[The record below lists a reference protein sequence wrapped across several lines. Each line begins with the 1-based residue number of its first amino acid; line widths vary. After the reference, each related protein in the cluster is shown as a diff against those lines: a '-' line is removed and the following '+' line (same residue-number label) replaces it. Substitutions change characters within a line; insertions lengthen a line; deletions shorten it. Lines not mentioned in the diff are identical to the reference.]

1 MWTTLLC
8 LGLFREELQF
18 RMDKSEYNLKIEE
31 LKTAMHAHDFE
42 KAVDVA
48 DSLDIKK
55 IRDNNL
61 LSLIADAY
69 ELTGDNEQAKKILLM
84 AYENTNTGRQLAYRL
99 CLISIKL
106 KELDE
111 ANEFYQDFIEMA
123 PRDSARFILKYKMAK
138 AKKKPVEELIKI
150 LEDYVNIDM
159 EEKWAYELAKLY
171 DVAGEGEKCV
181 NMCDEISLW
190 FAEGKYVVKAMD
202 LKKKYESLTST
213 QQDNYNKKSENKSK
227 EQEEKKAS
235 TQELM
240 DKIMEKTSIKSR
252 IDEAVKEAN
261 ERKAESK
268 TIEEVTGTEKNID
281 KIKAV
286 GKEAADTESFDFP
299 EINESVVE
307 EIKPYDDIEGAT
319 IDVNSMTHPQEV
331 EEIKIPGISDDLNE
345 LESDSSDKAEA
356 EKEDVVAKTDK
367 EKKRLKLRP
376 FSVKPKK
383 TENPLK
389 EDKKVEAPVN
399 AKVPL
404 EEDEDF
410 KLINPDD
417 VSKVEEP
424 VIDDLGE
431 DTTETV
437 DMEFDEDMDMVMK
450 SDEEKEDI
458 LNVDDVEDILHQ
470 LQARGILKAETVN
483 SAVSIIENVR
493 ETKKESKE
501 EKPDE
506 KDVSTLDRWQEDNV
520 EVEKPLEKEQ
530 TSVEDNT
537 SDNEKK
543 EQTSVEDNTSD
554 NEENKASQVEI
565 PDLEEI
571 PDEVEDLPEE
581 PEKEE
586 VEITENQD
594 ASELEVIE
602 SQEEEPEVD
611 IEKIAESIPD
621 IEEIQVAEEAQPEE
635 IPSEQEVAENVQKEA
650 SETAEDLGKTAIFTI
665 PKADIETGNNTGE
678 VVVDEELPNIDAPEI
693 DLETGIPEQDLCED
707 TKNAEES
714 TENENAE
721 SVDAEKSESAENEEA
736 VQEEPAQ
743 DNSIDLDIHST
754 KDLSAKVEVISGTDW
769 EQPEYE
775 EKLEEEEEQLEG
787 AKEEAEEGTPERTS
801 EGELLNRILNK
812 NNEEIPEPELVATEE
827 ELSVFKNFFN
837 VEGLEDNIQ
846 EVVKE
851 LIAGYTPNGKS
862 TDGNVVILGEEKTG
876 KTSLAVEIIKL
887 VNKKRGRRNRRLAK
901 IDATA
906 LNKRGFRNSLNKLLG
921 SDLIVENAE
930 KLGAMIL
937 SEVVDVSG
945 MFTDDMLIILEGE
958 TEPMEKMLKD
968 SPRLSKVFNH
978 VIRIKQYDIKEWVEY
993 GKRYAKDKGYV
1004 MEELA
1009 SLAFYKAIDD
1019 YFGEHKG
1026 IGRADVEKLVDTAI
1040 ANSHKLGR
1048 KLSGLFSSN
1057 KNDDGLY
1064 ILIESDFIF

>member
-1 MWTTLLC
+1 
-8 LGLFREELQF
+8 
-18 RMDKSEYNLKIEE
+18 MDKSEYNLKIEE

-171 DVAGEGEKCV
+171 DIAGEGEKCV

-281 KIKAV
+281 NIKAV

-331 EEIKIPGISDDLNE
+331 EEIKIPGISDDVNE

-399 AKVPL
+399 ANVPL

-506 KDVSTLDRWQEDNV
+506 KEVSTLDRWQEDNV
-520 EVEKPLEKEQ
+520 EVEEPLEKEQTSVEDNTSDNEEKEQ

-543 EQTSVEDNTSD
+543 EQTLVEDNTSD

-693 DLETGIPEQDLCED
+693 DLETGIPEQDLGED

-721 SVDAEKSESAENEEA
+721 SVDAEKSESTENEEA

-743 DNSIDLDIHST
+743 DNSINLDIHST

-775 EKLEEEEEQLEG
+775 EKLEEEEEQLEV

>member
-1 MWTTLLC
+1 
-8 LGLFREELQF
+8 
-18 RMDKSEYNLKIEE
+18 MDKSEYNLKIEE

-171 DVAGEGEKCV
+171 DIAGEGEKCV

-261 ERKAESK
+261 QRKAESK
-268 TIEEVTGTEKNID
+268 TVEEVTGTEKNID
-281 KIKAV
+281 KIKSV

-367 EKKRLKLRP
+367 EEKRLKLRP

-399 AKVPL
+399 TKVPL

-520 EVEKPLEKEQ
+520 EVEKSLEKEQ

-537 SDNEKK
+537 SDNEEK

-586 VEITENQD
+586 IETTENQD

-665 PKADIETGNNTGE
+665 PKAHIETGNNTGE

-721 SVDAEKSESAENEEA
+721 SVDVEKSESTENEEA

-743 DNSIDLDIHST
+743 DNSINLDIHST

-775 EKLEEEEEQLEG
+775 EKLEEEEEQLEV

>member
-1 MWTTLLC
+1 
-8 LGLFREELQF
+8 
-18 RMDKSEYNLKIEE
+18 MDKSEYNLKIEE

-84 AYENTNTGRQLAYRL
+84 AYENTNTGRQLSYRL

-171 DVAGEGEKCV
+171 DIAGEGEKCV

-268 TIEEVTGTEKNID
+268 TIEEVTDTEKNID
-281 KIKAV
+281 KIKVV

-299 EINESVVE
+299 EINESAVE

-345 LESDSSDKAEA
+345 FESDSSDKAEA

-399 AKVPL
+399 AKVTL
-404 EEDEDF
+404 EEDKDF

-437 DMEFDEDMDMVMK
+437 DMEFNEDMDMVMK

-506 KDVSTLDRWQEDNV
+506 KEVSTLDRWQEDNV

-586 VEITENQD
+586 VETTENQD

-621 IEEIQVAEEAQPEE
+621 IEEIQLAEEAQPEE

-678 VVVDEELPNIDAPEI
+678 VVVDEELPNIDEPEI
-693 DLETGIPEQDLCED
+693 DLETGIPEPDLGKD

-721 SVDAEKSESAENEEA
+721 SVDAEKSESTENEEA

-743 DNSIDLDIHST
+743 DNSINLDIHST

-775 EKLEEEEEQLEG
+775 EKLEEEEEQLEV

-1026 IGRADVEKLVDTAI
+1026 IGRADVEKIVDTAI

>member
-1 MWTTLLC
+1 
-8 LGLFREELQF
+8 
-18 RMDKSEYNLKIEE
+18 MDKSEYNLKIEE

-84 AYENTNTGRQLAYRL
+84 AYKNTNTGRQLAYRL

-171 DVAGEGEKCV
+171 DIAGEGEKCV

-268 TIEEVTGTEKNID
+268 TVEEVTGTEKNID

-399 AKVPL
+399 TNVPL

-506 KDVSTLDRWQEDNV
+506 KEVSTLDRWQEDNV
-520 EVEKPLEKEQ
+520 EVEKPLEKEQTSVEDNTSDNEEKEQ

-586 VEITENQD
+586 VETTENQD

-602 SQEEEPEVD
+602 SQEEEPDVD

-621 IEEIQVAEEAQPEE
+621 IEEIQVTEEAHPEE

-721 SVDAEKSESAENEEA
+721 SVEAEKSESTENEEA

-743 DNSIDLDIHST
+743 DNSINLDIHST

-775 EKLEEEEEQLEG
+775 EKLEEEEEQLEV

>member
-1 MWTTLLC
+1 
-8 LGLFREELQF
+8 
-18 RMDKSEYNLKIEE
+18 
-31 LKTAMHAHDFE
+31 
-42 KAVDVA
+42 
-48 DSLDIKK
+48 
-55 IRDNNL
+55 
-61 LSLIADAY
+61 
-69 ELTGDNEQAKKILLM
+69 
-84 AYENTNTGRQLAYRL
+84 
-99 CLISIKL
+99 
-106 KELDE
+106 
-111 ANEFYQDFIEMA
+111 
-123 PRDSARFILKYKMAK
+123 
-138 AKKKPVEELIKI
+138 
-150 LEDYVNIDM
+150 M

-537 SDNEKK
+537 SDNEEKEQTSVEDNTLDNEKK

-586 VEITENQD
+586 VETTENQD

-721 SVDAEKSESAENEEA
+721 SVDAEKSESTENEEA
-736 VQEEPAQ
+736 VQEELAQ
-743 DNSIDLDIHST
+743 DNSINLDIHST

-775 EKLEEEEEQLEG
+775 EKLEEEEEQLEV

-1019 YFGEHKG
+1019 YFGEHKR

>member
-1 MWTTLLC
+1 
-8 LGLFREELQF
+8 
-18 RMDKSEYNLKIEE
+18 MDKSEYNLKIEE

-171 DVAGEGEKCV
+171 DIAGEGEKCV

-268 TIEEVTGTEKNID
+268 TVEEVTGTEKNID

-399 AKVPL
+399 TNVPL

-520 EVEKPLEKEQ
+520 EVEKPLE
-530 TSVEDNT
+530 
-537 SDNEKK
+537 K

-775 EKLEEEEEQLEG
+775 EKLEEEEEQLEV

>member
-1 MWTTLLC
+1 
-8 LGLFREELQF
+8 
-18 RMDKSEYNLKIEE
+18 MDKSEYNLKIEE

-171 DVAGEGEKCV
+171 DIAGEGEKCV

-261 ERKAESK
+261 KRKAESK

-356 EKEDVVAKTDK
+356 DKEDVIAKTDK

-383 TENPLK
+383 TENSLK

-431 DTTETV
+431 DTTEPV

-537 SDNEKK
+537 SDNEEKEQTSVEDNTSDNEKK

-586 VEITENQD
+586 VETTENQD

-743 DNSIDLDIHST
+743 DNSINLDIHST

-775 EKLEEEEEQLEG
+775 EKLEEEEEQLEV

>member
-1 MWTTLLC
+1 
-8 LGLFREELQF
+8 
-18 RMDKSEYNLKIEE
+18 MDKSEYNLKIEE

-171 DVAGEGEKCV
+171 DIAGEGEKCV

-307 EIKPYDDIEGAT
+307 EIKPYDEIEGAT

-331 EEIKIPGISDDLNE
+331 EEIKIPGISDDVSKP
-345 LESDSSDKAEA
+345 ESDSSDKAEA

-389 EDKKVEAPVN
+389 EDKKVEASVN
-399 AKVPL
+399 TNVPL

-431 DTTETV
+431 DTTEPV

-506 KDVSTLDRWQEDNV
+506 KEVSTLDRWQEDNV
-520 EVEKPLEKEQ
+520 EVEKPLE
-530 TSVEDNT
+530 
-537 SDNEKK
+537 K

-635 IPSEQEVAENVQKEA
+635 NPSEQEVAENVQKEA

-743 DNSIDLDIHST
+743 DNSINLDIHST

-775 EKLEEEEEQLEG
+775 EKLEEEEEQLEV

>member
-1 MWTTLLC
+1 
-8 LGLFREELQF
+8 
-18 RMDKSEYNLKIEE
+18 MDKSEYNLKIEE

-84 AYENTNTGRQLAYRL
+84 AYDNTNTGRQLAYRL

-171 DVAGEGEKCV
+171 DIAGEGEKCV

-268 TIEEVTGTEKNID
+268 TVEEVTGTEKNID

-356 EKEDVVAKTDK
+356 EKEDVVTKTDK

-399 AKVPL
+399 TNVPL

-431 DTTETV
+431 DTTEPV

-537 SDNEKK
+537 SDNEEKEQTSVEDNTLDNEKK

-586 VEITENQD
+586 VETTENQD

-721 SVDAEKSESAENEEA
+721 SVDAEKSESTENEEA

-743 DNSIDLDIHST
+743 DNSINLDIHST

-775 EKLEEEEEQLEG
+775 EKLEEEEEQLEV

>member
-1 MWTTLLC
+1 
-8 LGLFREELQF
+8 
-18 RMDKSEYNLKIEE
+18 MDKSEYNLKIEE

-171 DVAGEGEKCV
+171 DIAGEGEKCV

-268 TIEEVTGTEKNID
+268 TVEEVTGTEKNID

-356 EKEDVVAKTDK
+356 EKEDVVAKTEK

-399 AKVPL
+399 ANVPL

-506 KDVSTLDRWQEDNV
+506 KEVSTLDRWQEDNV

-537 SDNEKK
+537 SDNEEK

-586 VEITENQD
+586 VETTENQD

-743 DNSIDLDIHST
+743 DNSINLDIHST

-775 EKLEEEEEQLEG
+775 EKLEEEEEQLEV

>member
-1 MWTTLLC
+1 M
-8 LGLFREELQF
+8 
-18 RMDKSEYNLKIEE
+18 
-31 LKTAMHAHDFE
+31 
-42 KAVDVA
+42 
-48 DSLDIKK
+48 
-55 IRDNNL
+55 
-61 LSLIADAY
+61 
-69 ELTGDNEQAKKILLM
+69 
-84 AYENTNTGRQLAYRL
+84 
-99 CLISIKL
+99 
-106 KELDE
+106 
-111 ANEFYQDFIEMA
+111 
-123 PRDSARFILKYKMAK
+123 
-138 AKKKPVEELIKI
+138 
-150 LEDYVNIDM
+150 
-159 EEKWAYELAKLY
+159 
-171 DVAGEGEKCV
+171 
-181 NMCDEISLW
+181 
-190 FAEGKYVVKAMD
+190 
-202 LKKKYESLTST
+202 
-213 QQDNYNKKSENKSK
+213 
-227 EQEEKKAS
+227 
-235 TQELM
+235 
-240 DKIMEKTSIKSR
+240 
-252 IDEAVKEAN
+252 
-261 ERKAESK
+261 
-268 TIEEVTGTEKNID
+268 
-281 KIKAV
+281 
-286 GKEAADTESFDFP
+286 
-299 EINESVVE
+299 E

-537 SDNEKK
+537 SDNE
-543 EQTSVEDNTSD
+543 
-554 NEENKASQVEI
+554 ENKASQVEI

-586 VEITENQD
+586 VETTENQD

-721 SVDAEKSESAENEEA
+721 SVDAEKSESTENEEA

-743 DNSIDLDIHST
+743 DNSINLDIHST

-775 EKLEEEEEQLEG
+775 EKLEEEEEQLEI

-1019 YFGEHKG
+1019 YFREHKG
-1026 IGRADVEKLVDTAI
+1026 SGRADVEKLVDTAI

>member
-1 MWTTLLC
+1 
-8 LGLFREELQF
+8 
-18 RMDKSEYNLKIEE
+18 MDKSEYNLKIEE

-171 DVAGEGEKCV
+171 DIAGEGEKCV

-268 TIEEVTGTEKNID
+268 TIEEVTDTEKNID
-281 KIKAV
+281 KIKVV

-299 EINESVVE
+299 EINESAVE
-307 EIKPYDDIEGAT
+307 EIKPYDNIEGAT

-345 LESDSSDKAEA
+345 FESDSSDKAEA

-399 AKVPL
+399 AKVTL
-404 EEDEDF
+404 EEDKDF

-437 DMEFDEDMDMVMK
+437 DMEFNEDMDMVMK

-506 KDVSTLDRWQEDNV
+506 KEVSTLDRWQEDNV

-586 VEITENQD
+586 VETTENQD

-621 IEEIQVAEEAQPEE
+621 IEEIQLAEEAQPEE

-678 VVVDEELPNIDAPEI
+678 VVVDEELPNIDEPEI
-693 DLETGIPEQDLCED
+693 DLETGIPEPDLGKD

-721 SVDAEKSESAENEEA
+721 SVDAEKSESTENEEA

-743 DNSIDLDIHST
+743 DNSINLDIHST

-775 EKLEEEEEQLEG
+775 EKLEEEEEQLEV

-1026 IGRADVEKLVDTAI
+1026 IGRADVEKIVDTAI

>member
-1 MWTTLLC
+1 
-8 LGLFREELQF
+8 
-18 RMDKSEYNLKIEE
+18 MDKSEYNLKIEE

-171 DVAGEGEKCV
+171 DIAGEGEKCV

-399 AKVPL
+399 TNVPL

-537 SDNEKK
+537 SDNEEK

-586 VEITENQD
+586 VETTENQD

-602 SQEEEPEVD
+602 SQEEEPEV
-611 IEKIAESIPD
+611 
-621 IEEIQVAEEAQPEE
+621 
-635 IPSEQEVAENVQKEA
+635 
-650 SETAEDLGKTAIFTI
+650 
-665 PKADIETGNNTGE
+665 
-678 VVVDEELPNIDAPEI
+678 VVDDELPNIDAPEI

-721 SVDAEKSESAENEEA
+721 SVDAEKSESTENEEA

-743 DNSIDLDIHST
+743 DNSINLDIHST

-775 EKLEEEEEQLEG
+775 EKLEEEEEQLEV

>member
-1 MWTTLLC
+1 
-8 LGLFREELQF
+8 
-18 RMDKSEYNLKIEE
+18 MDKSEYNLKIEE

-171 DVAGEGEKCV
+171 DIAGEGEKCV

-213 QQDNYNKKSENKSK
+213 QQDNYNKKSENKFK

-331 EEIKIPGISDDLNE
+331 EEIKIPGISDDVSKP
-345 LESDSSDKAEA
+345 ESDSSDKAEA

-586 VEITENQD
+586 VETTENQD

-693 DLETGIPEQDLCED
+693 DLETGIPEPDLGED

-714 TENENAE
+714 TENVNAE
-721 SVDAEKSESAENEEA
+721 SVDAEKSESTENEEA

-743 DNSIDLDIHST
+743 DNSINLDIHST

-775 EKLEEEEEQLEG
+775 EKLEEEEEQLEL

>member
-1 MWTTLLC
+1 
-8 LGLFREELQF
+8 
-18 RMDKSEYNLKIEE
+18 MDKSEYNLKIEE
-31 LKTAMHAHDFE
+31 LKAAMHAHDFE

-171 DVAGEGEKCV
+171 DIAGEGEKCV

-268 TIEEVTGTEKNID
+268 TIEEVTDTEKNID

-299 EINESVVE
+299 EINESAVE

-399 AKVPL
+399 AKVTL
-404 EEDEDF
+404 EEDKDF

-506 KDVSTLDRWQEDNV
+506 KEVSTLDRWQEDNV

-586 VEITENQD
+586 VETTENQD

-621 IEEIQVAEEAQPEE
+621 IEEIQLAEEAQPEE

-678 VVVDEELPNIDAPEI
+678 VVVDEELPNIDEPEI
-693 DLETGIPEQDLCED
+693 DLETGIPEPDLGKD

-721 SVDAEKSESAENEEA
+721 SVDAEKSESTENEEA

-743 DNSIDLDIHST
+743 DNSINLDIHST

-775 EKLEEEEEQLEG
+775 EKLEEEEEQLEV

-1026 IGRADVEKLVDTAI
+1026 IGRADVEKIVDTAI

>member
-1 MWTTLLC
+1 
-8 LGLFREELQF
+8 
-18 RMDKSEYNLKIEE
+18 MDKSEYNLKIEE

-171 DVAGEGEKCV
+171 DIAGEGEKCV

-543 EQTSVEDNTSD
+543 EQTSVKDNTSD

-586 VEITENQD
+586 VETTENQD

-721 SVDAEKSESAENEEA
+721 SVDAEKSESTENEEA

-743 DNSIDLDIHST
+743 DNSINLDIHST

-775 EKLEEEEEQLEG
+775 EKLEEEEEQLEV

>member
-1 MWTTLLC
+1 
-8 LGLFREELQF
+8 
-18 RMDKSEYNLKIEE
+18 MDKSEYNLKIEE

-171 DVAGEGEKCV
+171 DIAGEGEKCV

-399 AKVPL
+399 TNVPL

-431 DTTETV
+431 DTTEPV

-506 KDVSTLDRWQEDNV
+506 KEVSTLDRWQEDNV

-530 TSVEDNT
+530 TLVEDNT
-537 SDNEKK
+537 SDNEEK

-586 VEITENQD
+586 VETTENQD

-743 DNSIDLDIHST
+743 DNSINLDIHST

-775 EKLEEEEEQLEG
+775 EKLEEEEEQLEV

-1026 IGRADVEKLVDTAI
+1026 IGRSDVEKLVDTAI

>member
-1 MWTTLLC
+1 
-8 LGLFREELQF
+8 
-18 RMDKSEYNLKIEE
+18 MDKSEYNLKIEE

-171 DVAGEGEKCV
+171 DIAGEGEKCV

-261 ERKAESK
+261 EHKAESK

-331 EEIKIPGISDDLNE
+331 EEIKIPGISDELNE

-399 AKVPL
+399 TKVPL

-431 DTTETV
+431 DTTEPV

-506 KDVSTLDRWQEDNV
+506 KEVSTLDRWQEDNV

-537 SDNEKK
+537 SDNEEK

-554 NEENKASQVEI
+554 NGENKASQVEI

-586 VEITENQD
+586 VETTENQD

-635 IPSEQEVAENVQKEA
+635 IPFEQEVAENVQKEA

-721 SVDAEKSESAENEEA
+721 SVDVKKSESTENEEA

-743 DNSIDLDIHST
+743 DNSINLDIHST

-775 EKLEEEEEQLEG
+775 EKLEEEEEQLEV

>member
-1 MWTTLLC
+1 
-8 LGLFREELQF
+8 
-18 RMDKSEYNLKIEE
+18 MDKSEYNLKIEE

-171 DVAGEGEKCV
+171 DIAGEGEKCV

-268 TIEEVTGTEKNID
+268 TVEEVTGTEKNID

-399 AKVPL
+399 TNVPL

-506 KDVSTLDRWQEDNV
+506 KEVSTLDRWQEDNV
-520 EVEKPLEKEQ
+520 EVEKPLE
-530 TSVEDNT
+530 
-537 SDNEKK
+537 K

-586 VEITENQD
+586 VETTENQD

-743 DNSIDLDIHST
+743 DNSINLDIHST

-775 EKLEEEEEQLEG
+775 EKLEEEEEQLEV

>member
-1 MWTTLLC
+1 
-8 LGLFREELQF
+8 
-18 RMDKSEYNLKIEE
+18 MDKSEYNLKIEE
-31 LKTAMHAHDFE
+31 LKAAMHAHDFE

-171 DVAGEGEKCV
+171 DIAGEGEKCV

-268 TIEEVTGTEKNID
+268 TIEEVTDTEKNID

-506 KDVSTLDRWQEDNV
+506 KEVSTLDRWQEDNV

-586 VEITENQD
+586 VETTENQD

-721 SVDAEKSESAENEEA
+721 SVDAEKSESTENEEA
-736 VQEEPAQ
+736 VQEELAQ
-743 DNSIDLDIHST
+743 DNSINLDIHST

-775 EKLEEEEEQLEG
+775 EKLEEEEEQLEV

>member
-1 MWTTLLC
+1 
-8 LGLFREELQF
+8 
-18 RMDKSEYNLKIEE
+18 MDKSEYNLKIEE

-171 DVAGEGEKCV
+171 DIAGEGEKCV

-399 AKVPL
+399 TNVPL

-458 LNVDDVEDILHQ
+458 LHVDDVEDILHQ

-506 KDVSTLDRWQEDNV
+506 KEVSTLDRWQEDNV

-530 TSVEDNT
+530 TLVEDNT
-537 SDNEKK
+537 SDNEEK

-586 VEITENQD
+586 VETTENQD

-743 DNSIDLDIHST
+743 DNSINLDIHST

-775 EKLEEEEEQLEG
+775 EKLEEEEEQLEV

>member
-1 MWTTLLC
+1 
-8 LGLFREELQF
+8 
-18 RMDKSEYNLKIEE
+18 MDKSEYNLKIEE

-171 DVAGEGEKCV
+171 DIAGEGEKCV

-268 TIEEVTGTEKNID
+268 TVEEVTGTEKNID

-389 EDKKVEAPVN
+389 EDKKVEASVN
-399 AKVPL
+399 TNVTL

-431 DTTETV
+431 DTTEPV

-506 KDVSTLDRWQEDNV
+506 KEVSTLDRWQEDNV

-586 VEITENQD
+586 VETTENQD

-650 SETAEDLGKTAIFTI
+650 SETAEDLGKTAIFTR
-665 PKADIETGNNTGE
+665 PKADIETGKKTGE

-721 SVDAEKSESAENEEA
+721 SVDAEKSESTENEEA
-736 VQEEPAQ
+736 VQEELAQ
-743 DNSIDLDIHST
+743 DNSINLDIHST

-775 EKLEEEEEQLEG
+775 EKLEEEEEQLEV

>member
-1 MWTTLLC
+1 
-8 LGLFREELQF
+8 
-18 RMDKSEYNLKIEE
+18 MDKSEYNLKIEE

-171 DVAGEGEKCV
+171 DIAGEGEKCV

-268 TIEEVTGTEKNID
+268 TVEEVTGTEKNID

-399 AKVPL
+399 TNVPL

-431 DTTETV
+431 DTTEPV

-537 SDNEKK
+537 SDNEEK

-635 IPSEQEVAENVQKEA
+635 NPSEQEVAENVHKEA

-743 DNSIDLDIHST
+743 DNSINLDIHST

-775 EKLEEEEEQLEG
+775 EKLEEEEEQLEV

>member
-1 MWTTLLC
+1 
-8 LGLFREELQF
+8 
-18 RMDKSEYNLKIEE
+18 MDKSEYNLKIEE

-171 DVAGEGEKCV
+171 DIAGEGEKCV

-345 LESDSSDKAEA
+345 LKSDSSDKAEA
-356 EKEDVVAKTDK
+356 EKEDVVAKPDK

-399 AKVPL
+399 ANVPL

-431 DTTETV
+431 DTTEPV

-520 EVEKPLEKEQ
+520 EVDKPLEKEQ

-537 SDNEKK
+537 SDNEEK

-586 VEITENQD
+586 VETTENQD

-721 SVDAEKSESAENEEA
+721 SVDAEKSESTENEEA

-743 DNSIDLDIHST
+743 DNSINLDIHST

-775 EKLEEEEEQLEG
+775 EKLEEEEEQLEV

>member
-1 MWTTLLC
+1 
-8 LGLFREELQF
+8 
-18 RMDKSEYNLKIEE
+18 MDKSEYNLKIEE

-171 DVAGEGEKCV
+171 DIAGEGEKCV

-268 TIEEVTGTEKNID
+268 TVEEVTGTEKNID

-389 EDKKVEAPVN
+389 EDKKVEASVN
-399 AKVPL
+399 TNVTL

-431 DTTETV
+431 DTTEPV

-483 SAVSIIENVR
+483 SAVSLIENVR

-506 KDVSTLDRWQEDNV
+506 KEVSTLDRWQEDNV

-586 VEITENQD
+586 VETTENQD

-721 SVDAEKSESAENEEA
+721 SVDAEKSESTENEEA
-736 VQEEPAQ
+736 VQEELAQ
-743 DNSIDLDIHST
+743 DNSINLDIHST

-775 EKLEEEEEQLEG
+775 EKLEEEEEQLEV

-812 NNEEIPEPELVATEE
+812 NNEEIPDPELVATEE

>member
-1 MWTTLLC
+1 
-8 LGLFREELQF
+8 
-18 RMDKSEYNLKIEE
+18 MDKSEYNLKIEE

-138 AKKKPVEELIKI
+138 AEKKPVEELIKI

-171 DVAGEGEKCV
+171 DIAGEGEKCI

-213 QQDNYNKKSENKSK
+213 QQDNYNKKSENKFK

-417 VSKVEEP
+417 VSTTEETA
-424 VIDDLGE
+424 IDDSIK
-431 DTTETV
+431 DTAEPV

-450 SDEEKEDI
+450 SEEKKEDV

-493 ETKKESKE
+493 ETKKEPKE
-501 EKPDE
+501 EKPAE

-530 TSVEDNT
+530 TPVEEKT
-537 SDNEKK
+537 SDDEEK

-586 VEITENQD
+586 VETTENQD

-602 SQEEEPEVD
+602 SQEEEPDVD

-721 SVDAEKSESAENEEA
+721 SVDAEKSESTENEEA

-743 DNSIDLDIHST
+743 DNSINLDIHST

-775 EKLEEEEEQLEG
+775 EKLEEEEEQLEV

>member
-1 MWTTLLC
+1 
-8 LGLFREELQF
+8 
-18 RMDKSEYNLKIEE
+18 MDKSEYNLKIEE
-31 LKTAMHAHDFE
+31 LKAAMHAHDFE

-171 DVAGEGEKCV
+171 DIAGEGEKCV

-268 TIEEVTGTEKNID
+268 TIEEVTDTEKNID
-281 KIKAV
+281 KIKVV
-286 GKEAADTESFDFP
+286 GKEAADTDSFDFP
-299 EINESVVE
+299 EINESAVE

-399 AKVPL
+399 AKVTL
-404 EEDEDF
+404 EEDKDF

-506 KDVSTLDRWQEDNV
+506 KEVSTLDRWQEDNV

-586 VEITENQD
+586 VETTENQD

-678 VVVDEELPNIDAPEI
+678 VVVDEELPNIDEPEI
-693 DLETGIPEQDLCED
+693 DLETGIPEPDLGKD

-721 SVDAEKSESAENEEA
+721 SVDAEKSESTENEEA
-736 VQEEPAQ
+736 VQEEPVQ
-743 DNSIDLDIHST
+743 DNSINLDIHST

-775 EKLEEEEEQLEG
+775 EKLEEEEEQLEV

>member
-1 MWTTLLC
+1 
-8 LGLFREELQF
+8 
-18 RMDKSEYNLKIEE
+18 MDKSEYNLKIEE

-171 DVAGEGEKCV
+171 DIAGEGEKCV

-399 AKVPL
+399 TNVPL

-437 DMEFDEDMDMVMK
+437 DMEFDEDMDMDMVMK

-506 KDVSTLDRWQEDNV
+506 KEVSTLDRWQEDNV

-530 TSVEDNT
+530 TLVEDNT
-537 SDNEKK
+537 SDNEEK

-586 VEITENQD
+586 VETTENQD

-743 DNSIDLDIHST
+743 DNSINLDIHST

-775 EKLEEEEEQLEG
+775 EKLEEEEEQLEV

>member
-1 MWTTLLC
+1 
-8 LGLFREELQF
+8 
-18 RMDKSEYNLKIEE
+18 MDKSEYNLKIEE

-171 DVAGEGEKCV
+171 DIAGEGEKCV

-399 AKVPL
+399 TNVPL

-493 ETKKESKE
+493 ETKKESK
-501 EKPDE
+501 
-506 KDVSTLDRWQEDNV
+506 
-520 EVEKPLEKEQ
+520 
-530 TSVEDNT
+530 
-537 SDNEKK
+537 
-543 EQTSVEDNTSD
+543 
-554 NEENKASQVEI
+554 
-565 PDLEEI
+565 
-571 PDEVEDLPEE
+571 
-581 PEKEE
+581 
-586 VEITENQD
+586 
-594 ASELEVIE
+594 
-602 SQEEEPEVD
+602 
-611 IEKIAESIPD
+611 
-621 IEEIQVAEEAQPEE
+621 
-635 IPSEQEVAENVQKEA
+635 
-650 SETAEDLGKTAIFTI
+650 
-665 PKADIETGNNTGE
+665 
-678 VVVDEELPNIDAPEI
+678 
-693 DLETGIPEQDLCED
+693 
-707 TKNAEES
+707 
-714 TENENAE
+714 
-721 SVDAEKSESAENEEA
+721 
-736 VQEEPAQ
+736 
-743 DNSIDLDIHST
+743 
-754 KDLSAKVEVISGTDW
+754 
-769 EQPEYE
+769 
-775 EKLEEEEEQLEG
+775 
-787 AKEEAEEGTPERTS
+787 
-801 EGELLNRILNK
+801 
-812 NNEEIPEPELVATEE
+812 
-827 ELSVFKNFFN
+827 
-837 VEGLEDNIQ
+837 
-846 EVVKE
+846 
-851 LIAGYTPNGKS
+851 
-862 TDGNVVILGEEKTG
+862 
-876 KTSLAVEIIKL
+876 
-887 VNKKRGRRNRRLAK
+887 
-901 IDATA
+901 
-906 LNKRGFRNSLNKLLG
+906 
-921 SDLIVENAE
+921 
-930 KLGAMIL
+930 
-937 SEVVDVSG
+937 
-945 MFTDDMLIILEGE
+945 
-958 TEPMEKMLKD
+958 
-968 SPRLSKVFNH
+968 
-978 VIRIKQYDIKEWVEY
+978 
-993 GKRYAKDKGYV
+993 
-1004 MEELA
+1004 
-1009 SLAFYKAIDD
+1009 
-1019 YFGEHKG
+1019 
-1026 IGRADVEKLVDTAI
+1026 
-1040 ANSHKLGR
+1040 
-1048 KLSGLFSSN
+1048 
-1057 KNDDGLY
+1057 
-1064 ILIESDFIF
+1064 

>member
-1 MWTTLLC
+1 
-8 LGLFREELQF
+8 
-18 RMDKSEYNLKIEE
+18 MDKSEYNLKIEE

-171 DVAGEGEKCV
+171 DIAGEGEKCV

-389 EDKKVEAPVN
+389 EDKKVEASVN

-506 KDVSTLDRWQEDNV
+506 KEVSTLDRWQEDNV
-520 EVEKPLEKEQ
+520 EVEEPLEKEQ

-586 VEITENQD
+586 VETTENQD

-743 DNSIDLDIHST
+743 DNSINLDIHST

-775 EKLEEEEEQLEG
+775 EKLEEEEEQLEV

>member
-1 MWTTLLC
+1 
-8 LGLFREELQF
+8 
-18 RMDKSEYNLKIEE
+18 MDKSEYNLKIEE

-171 DVAGEGEKCV
+171 DIAGEGEKCV

-281 KIKAV
+281 NIKAV

-399 AKVPL
+399 TKVPL

-431 DTTETV
+431 DTTEPV

-506 KDVSTLDRWQEDNV
+506 KEVSTLDRWQEDNV
-520 EVEKPLEKEQ
+520 EVEKPLEKEQTSVEDNTSDNEEKEQ

-586 VEITENQD
+586 VETTENQD

-621 IEEIQVAEEAQPEE
+621 IGEIQVSEEAQQEE

-743 DNSIDLDIHST
+743 DNSINLDIHST

-775 EKLEEEEEQLEG
+775 EKLEEEEEQLEV

>member
-1 MWTTLLC
+1 
-8 LGLFREELQF
+8 
-18 RMDKSEYNLKIEE
+18 MDKSEYNLKIEE

-171 DVAGEGEKCV
+171 DIAGEGEKCV

-261 ERKAESK
+261 EHKAESK

-331 EEIKIPGISDDLNE
+331 EEIKIPGISDELNE

-399 AKVPL
+399 TKVPL

-431 DTTETV
+431 DTTEPV

-506 KDVSTLDRWQEDNV
+506 KEVSTLDRWQEDNV

-537 SDNEKK
+537 SDNEEK

-554 NEENKASQVEI
+554 NGENKASQVEI

-586 VEITENQD
+586 VETTENQD

-721 SVDAEKSESAENEEA
+721 SVDVKKSESTENEEA

-743 DNSIDLDIHST
+743 DNSINLDIHST

-775 EKLEEEEEQLEG
+775 EKLEEEEEQLEV

-1040 ANSHKLGR
+1040 ANSHKLSR

>member
-1 MWTTLLC
+1 
-8 LGLFREELQF
+8 
-18 RMDKSEYNLKIEE
+18 MDKSEYNLKIEE

-171 DVAGEGEKCV
+171 DIAGEGEKCV

-399 AKVPL
+399 TNVPL
-404 EEDEDF
+404 EEDEDT

-431 DTTETV
+431 DTTESV

-506 KDVSTLDRWQEDNV
+506 KEVSTLDRWQEDNV
-520 EVEKPLEKEQ
+520 EVEKPLE
-530 TSVEDNT
+530 
-537 SDNEKK
+537 K

-586 VEITENQD
+586 VETTENQD

-707 TKNAEES
+707 IKNAEES

-721 SVDAEKSESAENEEA
+721 SVDAEKSESTENEEA

-743 DNSIDLDIHST
+743 DNSINLDIHST

-775 EKLEEEEEQLEG
+775 EKLEEEEEQLEV

>member
-1 MWTTLLC
+1 
-8 LGLFREELQF
+8 
-18 RMDKSEYNLKIEE
+18 MDKSEYNLKIEE

-171 DVAGEGEKCV
+171 DIAGEGEKCV

-213 QQDNYNKKSENKSK
+213 QQDNYNKKSENKFK

-281 KIKAV
+281 NIKAV

-399 AKVPL
+399 TKVPL

-506 KDVSTLDRWQEDNV
+506 KEVSTLDRWQEDNV
-520 EVEKPLEKEQ
+520 EVEKPLE
-530 TSVEDNT
+530 
-537 SDNEKK
+537 K

-586 VEITENQD
+586 VETTENQD

-693 DLETGIPEQDLCED
+693 DLETGIPEQDLGKD

-721 SVDAEKSESAENEEA
+721 SVDAEKSESTENEEA

-743 DNSIDLDIHST
+743 DNSINLDIHST

-775 EKLEEEEEQLEG
+775 EKLEEEEEQLEV

>member
-1 MWTTLLC
+1 
-8 LGLFREELQF
+8 
-18 RMDKSEYNLKIEE
+18 MDKSEYNLKIEE

-171 DVAGEGEKCV
+171 DIAGEGEKCV

-268 TIEEVTGTEKNID
+268 TVEEVTGTEKNID

-399 AKVPL
+399 TNVPL

-431 DTTETV
+431 DTTESV

-520 EVEKPLEKEQ
+520 EEEKPLEKEQ

-537 SDNEKK
+537 SDNEEK

-586 VEITENQD
+586 VETTENQD

-693 DLETGIPEQDLCED
+693 DLETGIPEQDLGED

-721 SVDAEKSESAENEEA
+721 SVDAEKSESTENEEA
-736 VQEEPAQ
+736 VQ
-743 DNSIDLDIHST
+743 DNSINLDIHST

-775 EKLEEEEEQLEG
+775 EKLEEEEEQLEV

>member
-1 MWTTLLC
+1 
-8 LGLFREELQF
+8 
-18 RMDKSEYNLKIEE
+18 MDKSEYNLKIEE

-171 DVAGEGEKCV
+171 DIAGEGEKCV

-268 TIEEVTGTEKNID
+268 TVEEVTGTEKNID

-399 AKVPL
+399 TNVPL

-537 SDNEKK
+537 SDNEEKEQTSVEDNTSDNEKK

-635 IPSEQEVAENVQKEA
+635 IPSEHKVAENVQKEA

-721 SVDAEKSESAENEEA
+721 SVDVKKSESTENEEA

-743 DNSIDLDIHST
+743 DNSINLDIHST

-775 EKLEEEEEQLEG
+775 EKLEEEEEQLEV

-1026 IGRADVEKLVDTAI
+1026 IGRSDVEKLVDTAI

>member
-1 MWTTLLC
+1 
-8 LGLFREELQF
+8 
-18 RMDKSEYNLKIEE
+18 MDKSEYNLKIEE

-171 DVAGEGEKCV
+171 DIAGEGEKCV

-367 EKKRLKLRP
+367 EKKRLKFRP

-431 DTTETV
+431 DTTEPV

-506 KDVSTLDRWQEDNV
+506 KEVSTLDRWQEDNV

-530 TSVEDNT
+530 TSVEDNI
-537 SDNEKK
+537 SDNEEK

-586 VEITENQD
+586 VETTENQD

-602 SQEEEPEVD
+602 SQEEEPDVD

-721 SVDAEKSESAENEEA
+721 SVDAEKSESTENEEA

-743 DNSIDLDIHST
+743 DNSINLDIHST

-775 EKLEEEEEQLEG
+775 EKLEEEEEQLEV

>member
-1 MWTTLLC
+1 
-8 LGLFREELQF
+8 
-18 RMDKSEYNLKIEE
+18 MDKSEYNLKIEE

-171 DVAGEGEKCV
+171 DIAGEGEKCV

-261 ERKAESK
+261 ERKAESE

-281 KIKAV
+281 KIKVV
-286 GKEAADTESFDFP
+286 GKEVADTESFDFP
-299 EINESVVE
+299 GINESVVE

-345 LESDSSDKAEA
+345 LESDSSDKAEV
-356 EKEDVVAKTDK
+356 EKEDVVTKTDK
-367 EKKRLKLRP
+367 EKKRLKLKP

-399 AKVPL
+399 AKVTL
-404 EEDEDF
+404 EEDKDF

-501 EKPDE
+501 EKPVE
-506 KDVSTLDRWQEDNV
+506 KEVSTLDRWQEDNV

-554 NEENKASQVEI
+554 NEENKAFQVAI

-586 VEITENQD
+586 VETTENQD

-621 IEEIQVAEEAQPEE
+621 IEEIQLAEEAQPEE

-678 VVVDEELPNIDAPEI
+678 VVVDEELSNIDEPEI
-693 DLETGIPEQDLCED
+693 DLETGIPEPDLGKD

-721 SVDAEKSESAENEEA
+721 SVDAEKSESTEKKEA

-743 DNSIDLDIHST
+743 DNSINLDIHST

-775 EKLEEEEEQLEG
+775 EKLEEEEEQLEV

-812 NNEEIPEPELVATEE
+812 NNEEIPEPELVATEK

>member
-1 MWTTLLC
+1 
-8 LGLFREELQF
+8 
-18 RMDKSEYNLKIEE
+18 MDKSEYNLKIEE

-171 DVAGEGEKCV
+171 DIAGEGEKCV

-261 ERKAESK
+261 KLKAESK
-268 TIEEVTGTEKNID
+268 TIEEVAGTEKNID
-281 KIKAV
+281 KIKAD

-331 EEIKIPGISDDLNE
+331 EEIKIPGISDELNE

-399 AKVPL
+399 TKVPL

-431 DTTETV
+431 DTTEPV

-506 KDVSTLDRWQEDNV
+506 KEVSTLDRWQEDNV

-530 TSVEDNT
+530 TLVEDNT
-537 SDNEKK
+537 SDNEEK

-586 VEITENQD
+586 VETTENQD

-635 IPSEQEVAENVQKEA
+635 ILSEQEVAENVQKEA

-721 SVDAEKSESAENEEA
+721 SVDAEKSESTENEEA

-743 DNSIDLDIHST
+743 DNSINLDIHST

-775 EKLEEEEEQLEG
+775 EKLEEEEEQLEV

>member
-1 MWTTLLC
+1 
-8 LGLFREELQF
+8 
-18 RMDKSEYNLKIEE
+18 MDKSEYNLKIEE

-171 DVAGEGEKCV
+171 DIAGEGEKCV

-268 TIEEVTGTEKNID
+268 TIEEVTDTEKNID
-281 KIKAV
+281 KIKVV
-286 GKEAADTESFDFP
+286 GKEAADTDSFDFP

-399 AKVPL
+399 AKVTL
-404 EEDEDF
+404 EEDKDF

-506 KDVSTLDRWQEDNV
+506 KEVSTLDRWQEDNV

-586 VEITENQD
+586 VETTENQD

-621 IEEIQVAEEAQPEE
+621 IEEIQLAEEAQPEE

-678 VVVDEELPNIDAPEI
+678 VVVDEELPNIDEPEI
-693 DLETGIPEQDLCED
+693 DLETGIPEPDLGKD

-721 SVDAEKSESAENEEA
+721 SVDAEKSESTEKEEA

-743 DNSIDLDIHST
+743 DNSINLDIHST

-775 EKLEEEEEQLEG
+775 EKLEEEEEQLEV